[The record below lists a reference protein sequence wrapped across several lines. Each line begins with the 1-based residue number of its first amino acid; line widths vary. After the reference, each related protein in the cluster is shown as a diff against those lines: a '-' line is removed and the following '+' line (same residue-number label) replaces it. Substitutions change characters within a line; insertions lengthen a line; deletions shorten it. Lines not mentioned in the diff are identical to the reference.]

1 MNLIKSIFVLLII
14 LLRIFVTIKV
24 MYLLVLYLSNDK
36 VEISRDFYLLLSYM
50 IFEVYINNVLFK
62 TDNVDI
68 YNKEE

>member
-62 TDNVDI
+62 TDDVDI

>member
-24 MYLLVLYLSNDK
+24 MYLLVLYLSDDK

-62 TDNVDI
+62 TDDVDI